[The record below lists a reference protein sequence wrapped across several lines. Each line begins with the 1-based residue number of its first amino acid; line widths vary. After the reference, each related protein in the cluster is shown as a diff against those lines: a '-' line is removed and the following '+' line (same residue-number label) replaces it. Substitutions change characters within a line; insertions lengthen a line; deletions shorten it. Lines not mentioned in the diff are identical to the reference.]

1 MKKLFIMIRQGNL
14 NEVKRIIERK
24 PDEVNC
30 VSGSSPKKDHGQSP
44 LQIAFKTGNFEIAGY
59 LINHGADIN
68 FMESEDEDTG
78 LRAPVLFDA
87 INAVIMSLCYKDF
100 NASELA
106 FIYVERLVRE
116 GADVNQTASNGWN
129 AIEWT
134 ITRAEQIIERPT
146 VYTESQDAVRRQCAK
161 ILDML
166 IQNGADYIA
175 WANKEQYP
183 GITNKALYIDDFV
196 PKNEN
201 DIDRHRGMRNFMQN
215 YFLGRNL
222 HT

>member
-1 MKKLFIMIRQGNL
+1 M

-59 LINHGADIN
+59 LIDHGADIN
-68 FMESEDEDTG
+68 FMESEDEYTG

-106 FIYVERLVRE
+106 FI
-116 GADVNQTASNGWN
+116 
-129 AIEWT
+129 
-134 ITRAEQIIERPT
+134 
-146 VYTESQDAVRRQCAK
+146 
-161 ILDML
+161 
-166 IQNGADYIA
+166 
-175 WANKEQYP
+175 
-183 GITNKALYIDDFV
+183 
-196 PKNEN
+196 
-201 DIDRHRGMRNFMQN
+201 
-215 YFLGRNL
+215 
-222 HT
+222 